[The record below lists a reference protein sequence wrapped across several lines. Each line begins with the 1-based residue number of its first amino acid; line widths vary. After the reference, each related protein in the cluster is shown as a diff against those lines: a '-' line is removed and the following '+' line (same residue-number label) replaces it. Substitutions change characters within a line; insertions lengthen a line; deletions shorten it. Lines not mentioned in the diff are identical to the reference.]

1 MSSTPIP
8 VSPAERLKES
18 SQHLRGSL
26 LDELGTQTPEFSKP
40 ATTLL
45 KFHGIYQQTDR
56 DLRKSGTKEHS
67 FMIRIGIPGG
77 QLTADQ
83 YLQLDRLADAVGDS
97 TLRITSRQD
106 IQYHRVSKHEL
117 QDLLR
122 AMDAVGLSSWAAC
135 GDVVR
140 NTTAQASPLRAS
152 EQAQILPYLLE
163 ISKELKPKSAAY
175 AEVWVDGERAASF
188 EGAEPEIEPLYGETY
203 LPRKFKIGFALEGD
217 NATDVYSND
226 VGIVPDFSRDGLLQ
240 GFTILAG
247 GGMGMSNGVK
257 ASHPRLADP
266 VCYVAPEHL
275 TATVKAIVTIHRDF
289 GNRSNRKL
297 ARLKYVLDA
306 WGVDKFTEELRLRVE
321 HPLQAPKAL
330 TWQSATDP
338 LGWHQQEDG
347 NWFLGL
353 RVVSGRIQDDAQMNL
368 RAALRRIVELFQ
380 PEIRLTAQQNL
391 LIAGVAEEYRGAVD
405 LILSDNH
412 VRQAAELP
420 PVLRHSMA
428 CPALPTCGQA
438 LTEAE
443 RVLPQIA
450 EGIQAELDRAGLPR
464 EAVQVRVTGC
474 PNGCAR
480 PFTAEIG
487 IVGQSVDL
495 YSLYLGGS
503 PVGTRLAYLFA
514 HNLKRSEIPQTL
526 APIFSRFAK
535 ERPSS
540 ESFGDWWHRSGSHT
554 MSIEALAK
562 VAEAPEQVVA

>member
-1 MSSTPIP
+1 MSL
-8 VSPAERLKES
+8 AERLKEA

-26 LDELGTQTPEFSKP
+26 NQELTTSSPEFSKP

-77 QLTADQ
+77 FVTPEQ
-83 YLQLDRLADAVGDS
+83 YLQLDTLADEVGDA

-117 QDLLR
+117 RDLLR
-122 AMDAVGLSSWAAC
+122 AMDKVGLSSWAAC

-152 EQAQILPYLLE
+152 EQKQILPYLLE
-163 ISKELKPKSAAY
+163 ISKTLKPKSAAY
-175 AEVWVDGERAASF
+175 AEVWVDGEQAATF
-188 EGAEPEIEPLYGETY
+188 ETPSQETEPLYGETY
-203 LPRKFKIGFALEGD
+203 LPRKFKIGFALPGD

-226 VGIVPDFSRDGLLQ
+226 VGIVPWFDSNGTLD

-247 GGMGMSNGVK
+247 GGLGMSNGVK

-266 VCYVAPEHL
+266 ICFVAPQDL
-275 TATVKAIVTIHRDF
+275 IATVAAIVTIHRDF

-306 WGVDKFTEELRLRVE
+306 WGVEKFTAELRDRVSHE
-321 HPLQAPKAL
+321 LHAPKTL
-330 TWQSATDP
+330 TWQTSHDP
-338 LGWHQQEDG
+338 FGWHLQEDG
-347 NWFLGL
+347 KWFVGL
-353 RVVSGRIQDDAQMNL
+353 RVVSGRIQDDAQASL
-368 RAALRRIVELFQ
+368 RKALRRIVELFR

-391 LIAGVAEEYRGAVD
+391 LIAGVSEEYRGEID
-405 LILSDNH
+405 LILADH
-412 VRQAAELP
+412 GVRHAAELP

-443 RVLPQIA
+443 RVLPSIA
-450 EGIQAELDRAGLPR
+450 EGIQSELNRAGLSH

-503 PVGTRLAYLFA
+503 PVGTRLARLFA
-514 HNLKRSEIPQTL
+514 HNIKRSEIPNVL
-526 APIFSRFAK
+526 SPIFARFA
-535 ERPSS
+535 EARAAA
-540 ESFGDWWHRSGSHT
+540 ESFGDWWNRSGVHELT
-554 MSIEALAK
+554 PVLLTE
-562 VAEAPEQVVA
+562 VVA